1 MDGGTYALLKK
12 KINEVN
18 NKVSSLAEGFSY
30 KGSVPSVE
38 DLPASATAGDM
49 YTVSGA
55 KYVYDG
61 SAWVM
66 IDPIT
71 TEQIDAFYT

>member
-12 KINEVN
+12 KISEVN
-18 NKVSSLAEGFSY
+18 SKVSSLAEGFSY
-30 KGSVPSVE
+30 KGSVASVE
-38 DLPASATAGDM
+38 ALPQSATAGDM

-61 SAWVM
+61 SSWVV
-66 IDPIT
+66 IDVIS